1 MSLKTRPGLH
11 AVKTTG
17 QQGLRQ
23 LNSLSLGLGSTMK
36 VTLFIVKTLQ
46 KHRPMPSLNALSRS
60 CSTLMVA
67 ALAAV
72 FTQLSLAQA
81 SNPDLKDPPPIDLSR
96 YDRPSG
102 LDLTGRDL
110 SVAASQDLFKSMN
123 GQWINT
129 TDIPSDKSSY
139 GSFMELRDL
148 SDQQLKTLITEL
160 QDKTRQHSPAELKV
174 ARFYESFVDTKTIDR
189 QGLAPLR
196 SQLKAIEHIQSV
208 NDLVRF
214 LGANQYR
221 LNSPIDMGVSPD
233 QKQPTINRT
242 IIAQGGLGMPD
253 RDYYLKPEDAR
264 LSNAKAQ
271 YLVYLSTLAQ
281 LHMAPHHAGPPS
293 PEALDKATR
302 VLALESKIAQ
312 VHWSRIQNRDTL
324 KSYNPMSVEELQKAA
339 QACNWTLYLKSA
351 QLGNVRQVIVA
362 QPDAIEKI
370 SALLASEPLQDWKD
384 YLTLQVLNLTSPVL
398 PQAFRDARFAF
409 YGQVLSGA
417 KKPLPRWQ
425 QGIQELNHTLGE
437 EMGRLY
443 VARYFSAKDKDH
455 VKTLVANLM
464 QAYKVSIDSL
474 TWMSPATQQK
484 AQEKL
489 AAYSIKIAYP
499 DRFRDYSALKINASQ
514 ALANRERSMAF
525 EWARAV
531 AKVDG
536 PVDKSEWHMN
546 AQTVNAYYNPTQN
559 EIVFPAA
566 ILQPPFYNARA
577 DDAVN
582 YGGIGAVIGHEISH
596 GFDDQGSQYDGE
608 GKLNNWWT
616 PEDRAAFERVTQ
628 ALVKQYDAYEPI
640 AGTHVK
646 GLLTLGENIADLSG
660 LQIAFK
666 AYQAQLGGKPSPV
679 IDGLTGEQRF
689 FLGFAQ
695 VWRSKTR
702 EAALLK
708 QVTTDPH
715 APAEFRANGA
725 AVNHDAFHEAFKTQA
740 SDGMYKAVEDR
751 IRLW

>member
-1 MSLKTRPGLH
+1 MSFKTRPGLH

-281 LHMAPHHAGPPS
+281 LPRPWTKQREFWRLRARS
-293 PEALDKATR
+293 PK
-302 VLALESKIAQ
+302 
-312 VHWSRIQNRDTL
+312 
-324 KSYNPMSVEELQKAA
+324 
-339 QACNWTLYLKSA
+339 
-351 QLGNVRQVIVA
+351 
-362 QPDAIEKI
+362 
-370 SALLASEPLQDWKD
+370 
-384 YLTLQVLNLTSPVL
+384 
-398 PQAFRDARFAF
+398 F
-409 YGQVLSGA
+409 
-417 KKPLPRWQ
+417 
-425 QGIQELNHTLGE
+425 
-437 EMGRLY
+437 
-443 VARYFSAKDKDH
+443 
-455 VKTLVANLM
+455 
-464 QAYKVSIDSL
+464 
-474 TWMSPATQQK
+474 
-484 AQEKL
+484 
-489 AAYSIKIAYP
+489 
-499 DRFRDYSALKINASQ
+499 
-514 ALANRERSMAF
+514 
-525 EWARAV
+525 
-531 AKVDG
+531 
-536 PVDKSEWHMN
+536 
-546 AQTVNAYYNPTQN
+546 
-559 EIVFPAA
+559 
-566 ILQPPFYNARA
+566 
-577 DDAVN
+577 
-582 YGGIGAVIGHEISH
+582 
-596 GFDDQGSQYDGE
+596 
-608 GKLNNWWT
+608 
-616 PEDRAAFERVTQ
+616 
-628 ALVKQYDAYEPI
+628 
-640 AGTHVK
+640 
-646 GLLTLGENIADLSG
+646 
-660 LQIAFK
+660 
-666 AYQAQLGGKPSPV
+666 
-679 IDGLTGEQRF
+679 TG
-689 FLGFAQ
+689 
-695 VWRSKTR
+695 V
-702 EAALLK
+702 
-708 QVTTDPH
+708 
-715 APAEFRANGA
+715 
-725 AVNHDAFHEAFKTQA
+725 AFKT
-740 SDGMYKAVEDR
+740 ETR
-751 IRLW
+751 